1 MQRRKKSWQ
10 LRKIG
15 RKLGTQRLRTLLSHS
30 MRFHMRSKSNGKR
43 RISTES
49 SKITTDSSSETTKST
64 NYSKKEPKS
73 RS

>member
-15 RKLGTQRLRTLLSHS
+15 RKSEAQKSRTLLSHS
-30 MRFHMRSKSNGKR
+30 MHFRMRSKSNGKR

-49 SKITTDSSSETTKST
+49 SRTTTDSSSETT
-64 NYSKKEPKS
+64 
-73 RS
+73 R